1 MNIDLLN
8 GPAPTN
14 REEILTLLHA
24 ALSAKW
30 GAACADTEIGAL
42 RTASDKELLGNL
54 RTYLPVGP
62 LAAKIRTGARM
73 SRAERIEE
81 IRSAGGLP
89 AHY

>member
-1 MNIDLLN
+1 MTIDLLN

-42 RTASDKELLGNL
+42 RTASDKELLGHL

-62 LAAKIRTGARM
+62 LASKIKTARM